1 MTELAVDRTRLAVL
15 ADDLG
20 DLALV
25 QDAVRLFLAEL
36 PGRLDAL
43 HRAAAEDDPDVV
55 RAAAHALGSPAA
67 MLGADQLAAA
77 TRAVQA
83 SAAGGTDD
91 VEALIADV
99 VGSAAAAAEGF
110 RAYLAG

>member
-1 MTELAVDRTRLAVL
+1 MTELAVDQTRLAAL

-20 DLALV
+20 DSVLV
-25 QDAVRLFLAEL
+25 HDAVRLFLAEL

-43 HRAAAEDDPDVV
+43 HRAASEGDPEVV

-77 TRAVQA
+77 ARAVQK
-83 SAAGGTDD
+83 SAAGGAGDLD
-91 VEALIADV
+91 ERIADL
-99 VGSAAAAAEGF
+99 VGSAASAAEGF